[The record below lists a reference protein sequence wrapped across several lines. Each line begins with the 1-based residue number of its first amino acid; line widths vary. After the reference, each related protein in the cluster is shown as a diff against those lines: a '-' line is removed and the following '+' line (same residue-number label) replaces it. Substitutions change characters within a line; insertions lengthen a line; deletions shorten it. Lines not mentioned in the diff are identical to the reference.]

1 MSADPTLG
9 PRIREL
15 ARAQGFAR
23 VGFANAEPLAEDG
36 ERLRAWLAQGFHGS
50 MDYLARSADVRV
62 DPAHPKMVVGARSVI
77 ALAAPYGSK
86 APHAHEPGRIA
97 RYAQSRDY
105 HSILYT
111 RVRALTKLLR
121 DEGYNAR
128 ASVDTLPVLERAWA
142 ARAGLGFI
150 GKNCLLIIPGLGSY
164 VLLAVVVTS
173 AELPPDEPMRERCGQ
188 CRLCLDVC
196 PTRAFVKERVLDAR
210 RCIAYLT
217 IEHEGEIAEELR
229 PAMGEWLFGCDA
241 CQEVCP
247 FNRKAPEAPDAAL
260 LPSSRMEEIA
270 AEELLQLDAEYFE
283 ATFARSPLRRPGR
296 EGLARNAAIVLGN
309 AREKRALPILQRAAR
324 HDPAH
329 TVRDA
334 AQWAVERIEEQPRTD
349 PLEQNKLVEKD

>member
-1 MSADPTLG
+1 VSADPTLAE
-9 PRIREL
+9 RIREL

-23 VGFANAEPLAEDG
+23 VGFARAEPLAEDG

-62 DPAHPKMVVGARSVI
+62 DPAHPKMVEGARSVI
-77 ALAAPYGSK
+77 ALAAPYGSA
-86 APHAHEPGRIA
+86 APHEHAPGRIA

-111 RVRALTKLLR
+111 RVRAITRLLR
-121 DEGYNAR
+121 EEGYNAR

-150 GKNCLLIIPGLGSY
+150 GKNCLLIVPGLGSY
-164 VLLAVVVTS
+164 VLLAIVVTS

-188 CRLCLDVC
+188 CRACLDVC
-196 PTRAFVKERVLDAR
+196 PTRAFVSERVLDAR

-217 IEHEGEIAEELR
+217 IENDGPIEPELR
-229 PAMGEWLFGCDA
+229 PAIGEWLFGCDA

-260 LPSSRMEEIA
+260 WPTSRLEEIA
-270 AEELLQLDAEYFE
+270 AEELLQIDEACFE
-283 ATFARSPLRRPGR
+283 GTFTRSPLRRPGR
-296 EGLARNAAIVLGN
+296 AGLARNAAIVLGN
-309 AREKRALPILQRAAR
+309 ARDKRSLPILQRAAR
-324 HDPAH
+324 QDPEPI
-329 TVRDA
+329 VRDV
-334 AQWAVERIEEQPRTD
+334 AQWAVERIEEGGEVPHGKE
-349 PLEQNKLVEKD
+349 PSE